1 MPAPTSKV
9 LDAIKSAP
17 KTWGKADA
25 EELESIYRQIKSA
38 SVDTSAAEIARM
50 KAKAKAMEA
59 RRAEAQR
66 ADMKAIAGPVR
77 ETKKSAQDLEAEKR
91 EREKYSTAR
100 KVTAGYKK

>member
-25 EELESIYRQIKSA
+25 EELESLYRQIKS
-38 SVDTSAAEIARM
+38 SSIDTSAAEIARM

-66 ADMKAIAGPVR
+66 GEMKAIAGPTR
-77 ETKKSAQDLEAEKR
+77 EVQKSTESQAAERR
-91 EREKYSTAR
+91 EREKYAAAR
-100 KVTAGYKK
+100 KTAGGYKK